1 MQDLAAFVAATLS
14 PPVPP
19 DSIRVE
25 KLFGQAS
32 ARQYFRA
39 YLDESFRSPLLP
51 DAEERSVVIM
61 KMPNGFASP
70 AEEITKLD
78 PGAPREFAFLNVQKY
93 LKGLGMRVPAVLS
106 VDESRGLVLLEDLGD
121 RSLESLVK
129 GAEGEYFV
137 FYYKKVLDV
146 LVDLQVKTAAKPDPS
161 CLAYHRRFTEELLN
175 WEFLHFVEYGIEDR
189 FGMKVS
195 DSERASF
202 QKSAA
207 EISARIAAMPRGFS
221 HRDFQSRNLMF
232 KGYDFFLIDFQDALQ
247 GPVLYDLVGLLR
259 DSYVLFSQDHLH
271 QLLEY
276 YHAKLPPSHPYAG
289 KFPQLKSDFHLIA
302 LQRKLKDAGR
312 FQYIKTVKGN
322 PGFLPHV
329 PLSLSYVRMA
339 FSNLPEYDD
348 LRVLIAEHVPE
359 LR

>member
-1 MQDLAAFVAATLS
+1 MQDLAAFVAATLN
-14 PPVPP
+14 PPVPV
-19 DSIRVE
+19 DSIQVE

-39 YLDESFRSPLLP
+39 HLSRPFRSPSFP
-51 DAEERSVVIM
+51 DTEERSVVIM

-70 AEEITKLD
+70 AEEVTKLD
-78 PGAPREFAFLNVQKY
+78 PGAPKEFSFLNVQKY
-93 LKGLGMRVPAVLS
+93 LKGLGVRVPSVLA
-106 VDESRGLVLLEDLGD
+106 VDESKGLVILEDLGD

-129 GAEGEYFV
+129 DADGEYFV

-146 LVDLQVKTAAKPDPS
+146 LVDLQVKTGAHQDRS
-161 CLAYHRRFTEELLN
+161 CVAYHRRFTEELLN
-175 WEFLHFVEYGIEDR
+175 WEFAHFAEYGIEDR
-189 FGMKVS
+189 FGITLS
-195 DSERASF
+195 PAERELF
-202 QKSAA
+202 RKRAA
-207 EISARIAAMPRGFS
+207 EISARIAALPQGFT

-232 KGYDFFLIDFQDALQ
+232 KGYDFYLIDFQDALV

-276 YHAKLPPSHPYAG
+276 YYSKLSAEHPYSG
-289 KFPQLKSDFHLIA
+289 KLSQLKTDFHLVA

-339 FSNLPEYDD
+339 FASLSEYDD